1 MFYKELRKGNKDVV
15 KQVTNDFFIPFVNL
29 RDRKAGYAVSLIKA
43 GAEIVG
49 RPAGSVRAPL
59 AMPTSDECQ
68 TLEALIH
75 VAKKHS

>member
-1 MFYKELRKGNKDVV
+1 MKFYKELRKGNKDVV
-15 KQVTNDFFIPFVNL
+15 KQITNDFFIPFVDL

-59 AMPTSDECQ
+59 TMPTQAECQ
-68 TLEALIH
+68 ELKKLIDR
-75 VAKKHS
+75 VK